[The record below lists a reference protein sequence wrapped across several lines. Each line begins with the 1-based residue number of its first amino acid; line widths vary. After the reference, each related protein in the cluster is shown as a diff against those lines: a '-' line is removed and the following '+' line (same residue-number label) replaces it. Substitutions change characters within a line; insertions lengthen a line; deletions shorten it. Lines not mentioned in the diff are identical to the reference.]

1 MSATSAFVERIK
13 RHVVGENLVRRNPF
27 YYERSRRLLERLSVA
42 DFEERRAWTRQQLA
56 RTLRLARCT
65 SYGKLVRGSEALGS
79 WPMLNKELLRNR
91 LHAFTTG
98 SDWFSAPAN
107 TGGTKGVPLK
117 LVRSFDG
124 VVFEQAWIDRLV
136 VGLGLCPRTVRTAVL
151 RGDNLQDPRALA
163 LPDGVRANGG
173 RSRIFCARS
182 VSAQNVNHLAD
193 TLEKFAPQLL
203 CAYPNALESLCR
215 MLAEQGRKLRIPA
228 VLTSSEVLNPVA
240 WDLAQEVLGCRIADY
255 YGQAERIAFAYASA
269 PREYR
274 FLPGYSYL
282 EFLPYETKL
291 LPAGASERLYEV
303 VGTSF
308 WNNLMPL
315 VRYRTGDLIRLPAAW
330 GERELEELACGLRTF
345 RGILGR
351 QQEILAC
358 PSGVRVTGLE
368 SIPDDVEHVLRVQV
382 VQEQV
387 DSACIRVVPAPG
399 FSDSDAA
406 SLLRNARA
414 CLPDDVQLRVEVA
427 HWVERTPRGKAPL
440 VVHRPPVHEALR
452 RAGVE
457 PPLVAV

>member
-1 MSATSAFVERIK
+1 MSATLAFVERIK

-27 YYERSRRLLERLSVA
+27 YYERSRRLLDRLSIA
-42 DFEERRAWTRQQLA
+42 NFEERSTWTRCQLA
-56 RTLRLARCT
+56 RTLRLARFT
-65 SYGKLVRGSEALGS
+65 SYGKLVRGGETLDG
-79 WPMLNKELLRNR
+79 WPMLDKELLRNR

-107 TGGTKGVPLK
+107 TGGTRGVPLK

-124 VVFEQAWIDRLV
+124 VVFELACIDRLV

-163 LPDGVRANGG
+163 LPDGVSANGG

-182 VSAQNVNHLAD
+182 VSPQNFAHLVDA
-193 TLEKFAPQLL
+193 LEKFAPQLL
-203 CAYPNALESLCR
+203 CAYPNAIESLCR
-215 MLAEQGRKLRIPA
+215 MLAEQGRKLKIPA
-228 VLTSSEVLNPVA
+228 VLTSSEVLNPVT
-240 WDLAQEVLGCRIADY
+240 WELAQDVLGCRIADY
-255 YGQAERIAFAYASA
+255 YGQAERIAFAYATA

-282 EFLPYETKL
+282 EFLPYESKL
-291 LPAGASERLYEV
+291 LPTGAAERLYEV

-330 GERELEELACGLRTF
+330 GARELEELGCGMRTF

-358 PSGVRVTGLE
+358 PTGVRVTGLD

-382 VQEQV
+382 VQEDV

-399 FSDSDAA
+399 FTDADAA
-406 SLLRNARA
+406 KLLRNARA
-414 CLPDDVQLRVEVA
+414 SVPGDMRLRVEIA
-427 HWVERTPRGKAPL
+427 NCVERTPRGKAPL

-452 RAGVE
+452 RVGVE
-457 PPLVAV
+457 PPLVAT

>member
-1 MSATSAFVERIK
+1 MSATLAFVERIK

-27 YYERSRRLLERLSVA
+27 YYERSRRLLDKLSIA
-42 DFEERRAWTRQQLA
+42 NFEERSTWTRCQLA
-56 RTLRLARCT
+56 RTLRLARFT
-65 SYGKLVRGSEALGS
+65 SYGKLVRGGETLES
-79 WPMLNKELLRNR
+79 WPMLDKELLRNR

-107 TGGTKGVPLK
+107 TGGTRGVPLK

-124 VVFEQAWIDRLV
+124 VVFEQACIDRLV

-151 RGDNLQDPRALA
+151 RGDNLQDPRTLA
-163 LPDGVRANGG
+163 LPDGVSANGG

-182 VSAQNVNHLAD
+182 VSPQNFAHLVD

-215 MLAEQGRKLRIPA
+215 MLADQGRKLKIPA
-228 VLTSSEVLNPVA
+228 VLTSSEVLNPVT
-240 WDLAQEVLGCRIADY
+240 WELAQDVLGCHIADY
-255 YGQAERIAFAYASA
+255 YGQAERIAFAYATA

-274 FLPGYSYL
+274 FLAGYSYL

-291 LPAGASERLYEV
+291 LPAGATERLYEV

-315 VRYRTGDLIRLPAAW
+315 VRYRTGDLIRLPAEW
-330 GERELEELACGLRTF
+330 GARELEELGCGMRTF

-358 PSGVRVTGLE
+358 PTGVRVTGLD
-368 SIPDDVEHVLRVQV
+368 SIPDDVDHVLRVQV
-382 VQEQV
+382 VQESV

-399 FSDSDAA
+399 FTDADAA
-406 SLLRNARA
+406 NLLRNARA
-414 CLPDDVQLRVEVA
+414 SVPEGVRLRVEIA
-427 HWVERTPRGKAPL
+427 NCVERTPRGKAPL

-457 PPLVAV
+457 PPLVAT

>member
-1 MSATSAFVERIK
+1 MSASLAFVDRIK
-13 RHVVGENLVRRNPF
+13 RHVVAENLVRRNPF
-27 YYERSRRLLERLSVA
+27 YYERSRRLLDRLSA
-42 DFEERRAWTRQQLA
+42 AKFEERSAWTRRQLA

-65 SYGKLVRGSEALGS
+65 SYGKLVRGGETLAS
-79 WPMLNKELLRNR
+79 WPMLNRELLRDR

-98 SDWFSAPAN
+98 SDWFSAPAI
-107 TGGTKGVPLK
+107 TGGTRGVPLK

-124 VVFEQAWIDRLV
+124 VVFEQACIDRLV

-163 LPDGVRANGG
+163 LPEGVSSNGG

-182 VSAQNVNHLAD
+182 VSPQNVASLAD

-215 MLAEQGRKLRIPA
+215 MLARRGRRLRIPA

-255 YGQAERIAFAYASA
+255 YGQAERIAFAFASA

-274 FLPGYSYL
+274 FLAGYSHL

-291 LPAGASERLYEV
+291 LPAGSADRLYEI

-315 VRYRTGDLIRLPAAW
+315 VRYRTGDLIRLPASW
-330 GERELEELACGLRTF
+330 GERELEELGCGMRTF

-358 PSGVRVTGLE
+358 PAGVRVTGLE
-368 SIPDDVEHVLRVQV
+368 SIPDDVEHILRVQV
-382 VQEQV
+382 VQEAL
-387 DSACIRVVPAPG
+387 DSVFIRVVPAPG
-399 FSDSDAA
+399 FNDADAA
-406 SLLRNARA
+406 ILMRNARA
-414 CLPDDVQLRVEVA
+414 TVPDVVHLRVEVA
-427 HWVERTPRGKAPL
+427 DWVERTPRGKAPL
-440 VVHRPPVHEALR
+440 VVHRPPVYEALR

-457 PPLVAV
+457 PPMVAN